1 MALDFRAHM
10 FGGNKR
16 KVNNQP
22 VIEAVL
28 QGSWACLSCSLQR
41 IWREFQFL

>member
-16 KVNNQP
+16 KINNQA

-28 QGSWACLSCSLQR
+28 HDSVACL
-41 IWREFQFL
+41 